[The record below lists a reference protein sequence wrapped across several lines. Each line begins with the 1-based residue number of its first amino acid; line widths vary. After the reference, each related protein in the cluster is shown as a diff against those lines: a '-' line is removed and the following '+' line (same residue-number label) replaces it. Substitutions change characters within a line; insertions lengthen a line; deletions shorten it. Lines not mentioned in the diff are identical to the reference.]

1 MRDKEIDHPVTVD
14 GVKHMARIVARECS
28 SCGEIL
34 IPGPE
39 LDRVITEIR
48 AADTYSGRLN
58 VRMPPTLHKIIAD
71 MARVHGKSLN
81 QEIVEILEEK
91 ARSAAK
97 S

>member
-1 MRDKEIDHPVTVD
+1 MRDKEIDHQVTVD
-14 GVKHMARIVARECS
+14 GVKQMVRIVARECS

-39 LDRVITEIR
+39 LDRVIAEIR
-48 AADTYSGRLN
+48 AADTYSGKLN
-58 VRMPPTLHKIIAD
+58 VRMPPTLHKVIAD
-71 MARVHGKSLN
+71 MARVHGRSLN

-91 ARSAAK
+91 AKKAAN